1 MFSWFKSM
9 KTLAQENLFT
19 KVSSLF
25 LSGTIGHKVA
35 VVIGILGVV
44 VGVWYALVPL
54 LISIAGLVIIQIAI
68 NDHEKMKS
76 QT

>member
-1 MFSWFKSM
+1 M